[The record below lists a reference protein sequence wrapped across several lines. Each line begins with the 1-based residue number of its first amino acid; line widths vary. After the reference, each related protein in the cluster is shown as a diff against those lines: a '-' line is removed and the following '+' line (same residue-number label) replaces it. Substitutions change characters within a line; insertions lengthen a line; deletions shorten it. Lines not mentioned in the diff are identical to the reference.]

1 MRTIGIVRLTA
12 DPILRRDSKGEA
24 VTNFT
29 GAWNYGEKPNFIRCV
44 AFGRTAEI
52 IANNVRKGHRLF
64 IDGSLSEN
72 VFTTDK
78 GTTYRNIEILV
89 NQFQFIESKEAAE
102 NQPAAVSEESTTQSE
117 EIGEEDLP
125 F

>member
-24 VTNFT
+24 ITNFT

-64 IDGSLSEN
+64 IDGTLSEN
-72 VFTTDK
+72 VFTNDR

-89 NQFQFIESKEAAE
+89 NQFQFIESKEAGGE
-102 NQPAAVSEESTTQSE
+102 VDPATQSE
-117 EIGEEDLP
+117 QIGEEDLP